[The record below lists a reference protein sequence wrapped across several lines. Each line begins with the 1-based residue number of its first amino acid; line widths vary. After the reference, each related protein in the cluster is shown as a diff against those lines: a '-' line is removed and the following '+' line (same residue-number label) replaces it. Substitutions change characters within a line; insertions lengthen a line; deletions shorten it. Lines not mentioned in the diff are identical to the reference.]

1 MYDTCADC
9 NLTGAVIGVRQIV
22 QLRVSLM
29 RENGGM
35 KLLLVEDDRKVA
47 LAVKRGLEAEDF
59 AVEVSQD
66 GDEGFW
72 LATEGSYDLIIL
84 DIMLP
89 GRNGYRV
96 CDDLRNVNTA

>member
-1 MYDTCADC
+1 
-9 NLTGAVIGVRQIV
+9 
-22 QLRVSLM
+22 
-29 RENGGM
+29 M

-59 AVEVSQD
+59 TVEVSQD